1 MTKRS
6 VKRAVVNNTMSF
18 PCRCAV
24 DIGITLS
31 VGMLLLL
38 LSAAIA
44 YAQPD
49 PAILA
54 KPLALL
60 SIYLSVFIGGVLAGN
75 APVRPILCALLCSSG
90 VILALML
97 LSLLPYGKSGSSLS
111 PLLAVGMYAGVC
123 AVFVAGA
130 LARMKMFKK
139 RVAHHKKHRRR

>member
-6 VKRAVVNNTMSF
+6 VKRAVASNSISF

-24 DIGITLS
+24 MVGVILSIGL
-31 VGMLLLL
+31 LLLL

-60 SIYLSVFIGGVLAGN
+60 SIYLSVFIGGTLVGN
-75 APVRPILCALLCSSG
+75 DPERPILASLLCSGG
-90 VILALML
+90 VILALMC
-97 LSLLPYGKSGSSLS
+97 LSLIPYGKSGSSLS

-123 AVFVAGA
+123 AIAVMGA
-130 LARMKMFKK
+130 FARMKVFKK
-139 RVAHHKKHRRR
+139 HANHRKKRRHR